1 MLSKSGA
8 CVCGMADRRLRHGFI
23 CTIMKWGQE
32 SATVLALLPNCACV
46 LMDSGL
52 HYPADP
58 APRRGLN
65 YKDHQRGSGI
75 PPHGS
80 SMFVTGKNK

>member
-1 MLSKSGA
+1 MLPKSGA
-8 CVCGMADRRLRHGFI
+8 CVCGMADRRLCRGFI

-32 SATVLALLPNCACV
+32 SATVFARPSNCACV

-52 HYPADP
+52 HYSADP

-65 YKDHQRGSGI
+65 YKDHQ
-75 PPHGS
+75 
-80 SMFVTGKNK
+80 